1 MIQTEKKIVYSA
13 FGLRIS
19 SEIPLPEVPHS
30 SEPTT
35 ELDVEIRIGD
45 IGRLADQ
52 LFAAPFKHVVEE
64 GAVFFYVPD
73 TAYYSIWN
81 GRLITVSPV
90 QGADE
95 DLIRLYVLG
104 TCMGA
109 LLMQRGIL
117 PLHGSAVAIH
127 GKAYAFVGDSGAG
140 KSTLASAFL
149 SEGYP
154 LVSDDLIAVTLSK
167 EDQTPV
173 VTPSYPQQ
181 KLWQDS
187 LKHLGMSSGEYR
199 SIYGRED
206 KYCIPVASN
215 YVSSPLPLA
224 GVIELVK
231 TENELQIA
239 KIAKLECLQTLL
251 YHTFR
256 PFLIPRLGLMDWH
269 FQASSVIAGQ
279 ISMYRLHRPETRFTA
294 PQLVNIILETLS
306 MEVGHSV

>member
-1 MIQTEKKIVYSA
+1 MLQTENKIVYSA

-19 SEIPLPEVPHS
+19 SEIPLPELPHI
-30 SEPTT
+30 SEPSD
-35 ELDVEIRIGD
+35 ELDIEIRNGD
-45 IGRLADQ
+45 IGRFADQ
-52 LFAAPFKHVVEE
+52 LFATPFMHVVDE
-64 GAVFFYVPD
+64 GAVMFYVPD
-73 TAYYSIWN
+73 TAYYSIRD
-81 GRLITVSPV
+81 GRFITVSPV

-117 PLHGSAVAIH
+117 PLHGSAVAIQ
-127 GKAYAFVGDSGAG
+127 GKVYAFVGDSGAG

-149 SEGYP
+149 SQGYS

-167 EDQTPV
+167 EDQKPM

-187 LKHLGMSSGEYR
+187 LNHLGMSSSDLR

-215 YVSSPLPLA
+215 YVTSPLPLA

-231 TENELQIA
+231 TENQLQVVRIE
-239 KIAKLECLQTLL
+239 KLDRLQTLF

-256 PFLIPRLGLMDWH
+256 PFLIPRLGLMEWH
-269 FQASSVIAGQ
+269 FQSSSVIANQ
-279 ISMYRLHRPETRFTA
+279 ISMYQLSRPESQFTA
-294 PQLVNIILETLS
+294 PQLVNLILDTLS
-306 MEVGHSV
+306 MEA